1 MAYLTSLLPA
11 GRERARHLSQVGDA
25 VLAAVPAWRSCLPG
39 DRACLAIVPAWRS
52 CLPGDRA
59 CLTIVPA

>member
-11 GRERARHLSQVGDA
+11 GRERARHLSQVSDA

-39 DRACLAIVPAWRS
+39 DRACLAIVPA
-52 CLPGDRA
+52 
-59 CLTIVPA
+59 